1 MKKLHLTILTVAL
14 LAVMTISASAQTKI
28 VSVDMKKLF
37 DGYWK
42 TKQAQSA
49 LETRL
54 VELRKEIKEMTDGL
68 EKTQNEYKQ
77 LLDQATD
84 QAISADEREKRKQAA
99 GDKAKEMSNSKIALD
114 QFQRQ
119 AEAQLADQK
128 QRMSSNITTEIRKVV
143 ADQAKA
149 SGATVVLNANITD
162 IIVFTDPATDITENV
177 LKELNAGAPIDVT
190 KPAAGLP
197 LNIST
202 KAP

>member
-1 MKKLHLTILTVAL
+1 
-14 LAVMTISASAQTKI
+14 
-28 VSVDMKKLF
+28 MKKLF
-37 DGYWK
+37 DSYWK

-49 LETRL
+49 LESRL
-54 VELRKEIKEMTDGL
+54 TELRKEIKDMTDGL

-84 QAISADEREKRKQAA
+84 QAISPDEREKRKQSA
-99 GDKAKEMSNSKIALD
+99 GDKAKEMSNSKIALE

-128 QRMSSNITTEIRKVV
+128 QRMSSNITTEIRNVV
-143 ADQAKA
+143 TAQAKA

-162 IIVFTDPATDITENV
+162 IIVFTDPATDITDNV
-177 LKELNAGAPIDVT
+177 LKQLNAGAPIDVT